1 MAGTGIPQPF
11 TIAIPDAALD
21 DLRHR
26 LRTTRRPDDF
36 DNADWSF
43 GIERGW
49 PEQMAGYWA
58 DAYDWR
64 AQEAA
69 MSAGRHLTIRRSALP
84 RGFGSATAT
93 GAIVTAISKP
103 TWGAISS
110 ELRGRFRAL

>member
-26 LRTTRRPDDF
+26 LRTARRPDDF

-69 MSAGRHLTIRRSALP
+69 MSAGRHLNNSAIGL
-84 RGFGSATAT
+84 TAWIWQRHRDWSDCN
-93 GAIVTAISKP
+93 GDLEAH
-103 TWGAISS
+103 
-110 ELRGRFRAL
+110 LGRDFL